1 MIHFDFTYIVPETAE
16 EAVSA
21 WFSSEQQGENP
32 VYYSGGTEIITLCR
46 EQKIEPHAVIDIKQ
60 IPECLKFSETEDYY
74 YGAALTLN
82 TITEK
87 TSLSLFSA
95 VLSRIAD
102 NTIRN
107 KLTLGGNIMGRL
119 PFREA
124 VLPLLLLD
132 AHAVIAGK
140 EGTRSQ
146 PLSMVF
152 EKRLLLGKGEL
163 LLGITFP
170 EKTEA
175 VNWVFTRKEKNGRID
190 YPILSACFLKE
201 NTVIKMAVSGSFA
214 YPLRNLEAEKIL
226 NRQTMSPLQR
236 AEKVADHFADYYK
249 TDFRSSAAYR
259 KHLLKG
265 AITEALE
272 KLEE

>member
-1 MIHFDFTYIVPETAE
+1 MIPFDFTYSVPESVE
-16 EAVSA
+16 EAVSS
-21 WFSSEQQGENP
+21 WFSSEQRGENP

-46 EQKIEPHAVIDIKQ
+46 EQKIEPHAVIDIKH
-60 IPECLKFSETEDYY
+60 IPECLKINETEDYY

-119 PFREA
+119 PYREA
-124 VLPLLLLD
+124 VLPLLLFD

-140 EGTRSQ
+140 EGIRSQ
-146 PLSMVF
+146 PLSVVF
-152 EKRLLLGKGEL
+152 DKRLLLGKGEL

-170 EKTEA
+170 AKTDA
-175 VNWVFTRKEKNGRID
+175 AHWVFTRKEKNGRID
-190 YPILSACFLKE
+190 YPILSVCFIKE
-201 NTVIKMAVSGSFA
+201 NDSIKMAVSGAFA
-214 YPLRNLEAEKIL
+214 YPLRNPEAENIL
-226 NRQTMSPLQR
+226 NRQTLSPLQR
-236 AEKVADHFADYYK
+236 AEKVTDYFADYYK

-272 KLEE
+272 KLED